1 MTGFCMKRTTVL
13 EQVNN
18 YNDQMLKLKTVIGMV
33 S

>member
-1 MTGFCMKRTTVL
+1 MTGFFMKRTTVL